1 MSWFET
7 GRDKAY
13 TTAVLVEARQMRDE
27 AIRQLLSTAFRAI
40 AGATRRSF
48 QAIRLPHHGPHGA
61 TN

>member
-7 GRDKAY
+7 GRDTAY
-13 TTAVLVEARQMRDE
+13 TTAILVEARQMRDE
-27 AIRQLLSTAFRAI
+27 AIRQILSNACRALSGV
-40 AGATRRSF
+40 ARRSL